1 MSTLHFYILFGKN
14 MLEIIINAIENS
26 PNNCIS
32 FADYM
37 DLVLY
42 HPQHGYYSSGQV
54 NIGSQGD
61 FFTASSLGS
70 DFGELL
76 AEQFREMSAILNSYD
91 SFTLVEVG
99 AGTGNLAGDILNY
112 FKNNYPEF
120 YKKINY
126 IIIEESQGLI
136 AQQKDNLQE
145 FEQITWQSW
154 QDIPDNSIVGCIFSN
169 ELIDAFPVHQI
180 MIENK
185 TVKEIY
191 VTWQENKLTEV
202 IEDISN
208 PQLLDYFQLID
219 INLTTDDY
227 PENYRTE
234 VNLKALYWLETVAN
248 KIKKGYL
255 LTIDYGYNASKYY
268 HPQRYQ
274 GTLNCYY
281 KHRHHH
287 NPYVNLGQQDITT
300 HVNFTALEKQGKLL
314 GLETVGLTQ
323 QGLFLMALGL
333 GDRLSELSSGNYSLP
348 EIIKRRDAL
357 HQLINP
363 TGLGGFKVLIQSK
376 EMEKNQPLK
385 GLKENIK

>member
-1 MSTLHFYILFGKN
+1 

-76 AEQFREMSAILNSYD
+76 AEQFKEMSAILNNSD

-112 FKNNYPEF
+112 FKNNYPDF
-120 YKKINY
+120 YQKVNY

-136 AQQKDNLQE
+136 EQQKENLQE
-145 FEQITWQSW
+145 FEQIAWQSW
-154 QDIPDNSIVGCIFSN
+154 QDIPDNSIIGCIFSN

-185 TVKEIY
+185 TLKEIY
-191 VTWQENKLTEV
+191 VTWQDNKLTEV

-219 INLTTDDY
+219 IDLNTNDY

-234 VNLKALYWLETVAN
+234 VNLKALDWLENVTN

-281 KHRHHH
+281 QHRHHH

-300 HVNFTALEKQGKLL
+300 HVNFTALEKQGQLL

-333 GDRLSELSSGNYSLP
+333 GDRLSELSNGNYSLP
-348 EIIKRRDAL
+348 EILKRRDAL

-376 EMEKNQPLK
+376 QIDKNQPLK
-385 GLKENIK
+385 GLIENI